1 MNRATDLVSLHWPAG
16 RLPASRH
23 SLLHHRIPLPTG
35 GTASHP
41 FRALV
46 AATRAEPYFLLLNRC
61 HSPMFFQR
69 YTFPY
74 KKSSILSLL
83 KVPHF
88 KKMNNRYDYSA
99 QAAQLSAQAAQL
111 SVQAAQLSQQAAQL
125 SVQALVST
133 AASSAAASEDF
144 LQQFP
149 QDAAA
154 TITATTA
161 KDINTFFMVCTL
173 KN

>member
-1 MNRATDLVSLHWPAG
+1 MSCLRVPKQKKQHLESPQ
-16 RLPASRH
+16 
-23 SLLHHRIPLPTG
+23 
-35 GTASHP
+35 GTA
-41 FRALV
+41 
-46 AATRAEPYFLLLNRC
+46 
-61 HSPMFFQR
+61 
-69 YTFPY
+69 FP
-74 KKSSILSLL
+74 
-83 KVPHF
+83 
-88 KKMNNRYDYSA
+88 KMNNRYDYSA

-111 SVQAAQLSQQAAQL
+111 SVHAAQLSQQAAQL

>member
-1 MNRATDLVSLHWPAG
+1 MSCPRVPKQKKQHLESPQ
-16 RLPASRH
+16 
-23 SLLHHRIPLPTG
+23 
-35 GTASHP
+35 GTA
-41 FRALV
+41 
-46 AATRAEPYFLLLNRC
+46 
-61 HSPMFFQR
+61 
-69 YTFPY
+69 FP
-74 KKSSILSLL
+74 
-83 KVPHF
+83 
-88 KKMNNRYDYSA
+88 KMNNRYDYSA

-111 SVQAAQLSQQAAQL
+111 SAQAAQLSAQAAQL
-125 SVQALVST
+125 SAQAAQLSAFVST

>member
-1 MNRATDLVSLHWPAG
+1 MSCLRVPKQKKQHLESPQ
-16 RLPASRH
+16 
-23 SLLHHRIPLPTG
+23 
-35 GTASHP
+35 GTA
-41 FRALV
+41 
-46 AATRAEPYFLLLNRC
+46 
-61 HSPMFFQR
+61 
-69 YTFPY
+69 FP
-74 KKSSILSLL
+74 
-83 KVPHF
+83 
-88 KKMNNRYDYSA
+88 KMNNRYDYSA

>member
-1 MNRATDLVSLHWPAG
+1 
-16 RLPASRH
+16 
-23 SLLHHRIPLPTG
+23 
-35 GTASHP
+35 
-41 FRALV
+41 
-46 AATRAEPYFLLLNRC
+46 
-61 HSPMFFQR
+61 
-69 YTFPY
+69 
-74 KKSSILSLL
+74 
-83 KVPHF
+83 
-88 KKMNNRYDYSA
+88 MNNRYDYSA

-111 SVQAAQLSQQAAQL
+111 SAQAAQLSAQAAQL
-125 SVQALVST
+125 SALVST
-133 AASSAAASEDF
+133 AVSSAAASEDF

>member
-1 MNRATDLVSLHWPAG
+1 MTESTRNPKAMSCPRVPKQKKQHLESPQ
-16 RLPASRH
+16 
-23 SLLHHRIPLPTG
+23 
-35 GTASHP
+35 GTA
-41 FRALV
+41 
-46 AATRAEPYFLLLNRC
+46 
-61 HSPMFFQR
+61 
-69 YTFPY
+69 FP
-74 KKSSILSLL
+74 
-83 KVPHF
+83 
-88 KKMNNRYDYSA
+88 KMNNRYDYSA

-111 SVQAAQLSQQAAQL
+111 SAQAAQLSAQAAQL
-125 SVQALVST
+125 SAFVST

>member
-1 MNRATDLVSLHWPAG
+1 MSCLRVPKQKKQHLESPQ
-16 RLPASRH
+16 
-23 SLLHHRIPLPTG
+23 
-35 GTASHP
+35 GTA
-41 FRALV
+41 
-46 AATRAEPYFLLLNRC
+46 
-61 HSPMFFQR
+61 
-69 YTFPY
+69 FP
-74 KKSSILSLL
+74 
-83 KVPHF
+83 
-88 KKMNNRYDYSA
+88 KMNNRYDYSA
-99 QAAQLSAQAAQL
+99 QAAQLSAF
-111 SVQAAQLSQQAAQL
+111 
-125 SVQALVST
+125 VST